1 MVIYLRKRNKYV
13 IKYLFI
19 LLLIIF
25 IYGINYVLSYLKYND
40 SEILEVNVL
49 KSENN
54 RLRKELRNINDIV
67 SYDGIDYKYVIGKVI
82 IRDIHNFYNEI
93 VINLGSDKVMVGNAV
108 VSRDGLVG
116 IITKVEKDRSYVK
129 LLSSDYN
136 VSVVVNGNYGNY
148 NNLKVS
154 MISKYSEIKEGDVVY
169 TSGLVLEIPYGIYV
183 GTVSKVDND
192 QDNLG
197 KELKIITVNNDNLNY
212 IAVITGE
219 K

>member
-169 TSGLVLEIPYGIYV
+169 TSGLVVEIPYGIYV
-183 GTVSKVDND
+183 GTVSKIDND

-197 KELKIITVNNDNLNY
+197 KELKIIMVNNDNLNY

>member
-169 TSGLVLEIPYGIYV
+169 TSGLVVEIPYGIYV
-183 GTVSKVDND
+183 GTVSKIDND

>member
-19 LLLIIF
+19 LLSIIF

-116 IITKVEKDRSYVK
+116 VISKVEKSKSYVK

-136 VSVVVNGNYGNY
+136 VSIVVNGNYGNY
-148 NNLKVS
+148 NNGKVS

>member
-136 VSVVVNGNYGNY
+136 VFVVVNGNYGNY

-169 TSGLVLEIPYGIYV
+169 TSGLVVEIPYGIYV
-183 GTVSKVDND
+183 GTVSKIDND

>member
-1 MVIYLRKRNKYV
+1 MVIYLRKRNRYV

-25 IYGINYVLSYLKYND
+25 IYGINYGLSYLKYND

-67 SYDGIDYKYVIGKVI
+67 SYDVIGKVI

-93 VINLGSDKVMVGNAV
+93 VINLGNDKVMVGNAV

-116 IITKVEKDRSYVK
+116 IISKVEKSKSYVK

-136 VSVVVNGNYGNY
+136 VSVVVNENYGNY
-148 NNLKVS
+148 NNGKVS

-183 GTVSKVDND
+183 GTVSKVGND

-212 IAVITGE
+212 VAVITGE